1 MFDIIRDNSIFFIA
15 ALSGAAVFLL
25 ILNVILFVLFFG
37 LRKKMKIFFQ
47 GKDAK
52 DLENVLTDLAK
63 SAGEFK
69 NRLDASDEKLSFI
82 ETLAKKGLHRVG
94 VIRFNPFGGTGGDMS
109 FCVAALN
116 DVNDGFVLSGLYSR
130 EGVRVYAKP
139 IERGAS
145 RYPLSEEE
153 KQAIKRASGVNE

>member
-1 MFDIIRDNSIFFIA
+1 MFLFIA
-15 ALSGAAVFLL
+15 ENLNVLVAAALILAAVSLL
-25 ILNVILFVLFFG
+25 LNAILLVLFFG
-37 LRKKMKIFFQ
+37 LRKKLKLFFQ
-47 GKDAK
+47 GKNAA
-52 DLENVLTDLAK
+52 DLESVLADLAK

-69 NRLDASDEKLSFI
+69 NRLDASDEKLSFV

-94 VIRFNPFGGTGGDMS
+94 VVRFNPFGGTGGDMS

-116 DVNDGFVLSGLYSR
+116 DVNDGFVISGLYSR

-153 KQAIKRASGVNE
+153 KQAMKKAVK

>member
-1 MFDIIRDNSIFFIA
+1 MLDIIRDNSVLFVA

-25 ILNVILFVLFFG
+25 ILNAILLVLFFG
-37 LRKKMKIFFQ
+37 LRKKLKLFFQ
-47 GKDAK
+47 GKNAA
-52 DLENVLTDLAK
+52 DLESVLADLAE
-63 SAGEFK
+63 SAVEFK
-69 NRLDASDEKLSFI
+69 IRLDASDEKLSFV

-94 VIRFNPFGGTGGDMS
+94 VVRFNPFGGTGGDMS

-116 DVNDGFVLSGLYSR
+116 DANDGFVISGLYSR

-153 KQAIKRASGVNE
+153 KQAIEKAQS

>member
-1 MFDIIRDNSIFFIA
+1 MLDIIRDNSVLFVA

-25 ILNVILFVLFFG
+25 VLNAVLFVLFFG

-47 GKDAK
+47 GKNAAN
-52 DLENVLTDLAK
+52 LESVLAALAK

-69 NRLDASDEKLSFI
+69 NRLDASDEKLSFV

-94 VIRFNPFGGTGGDMS
+94 VVRFNPFDGTGGDMS
-109 FCVAALN
+109 FCIAALN
-116 DVNDGFVLSGLYSR
+116 GVSDGFVLSGLYSR

-153 KQAIKRASGVNE
+153 KQAIEKAVK

>member
-1 MFDIIRDNSIFFIA
+1 MFDFIRDNSFFFIA

-25 ILNVILFVLFFG
+25 ILNAILFVLFFG

-52 DLENVLTDLAK
+52 NLENVLADFIAKTENLAEN
-63 SAGEFK
+63 SEA
-69 NRLDASDEKLSFI
+69 LSEKLSFI
-82 ETLAKKGLHRVG
+82 EGLAKKGLHRVG
-94 VIRFNPFGGTGGDMS
+94 VVRFNPFGGTGGDMS
-109 FCVAALN
+109 FCVAAL
-116 DVNDGFVLSGLYSR
+116 DILNDGFVLSGLYSR

-153 KQAIKRASGVNE
+153 KQAIEKAQS

>member
-1 MFDIIRDNSIFFIA
+1 MFDIIRDNSILFIA

-25 ILNVILFVLFFG
+25 ILNAILFVLFFS
-37 LRKKMKIFFQ
+37 LRKKLKLFFQ
-47 GKDAK
+47 GKSAA
-52 DLENVLTDLAK
+52 DLESVLADLAK

-69 NRLDASDEKLSFI
+69 NRLDASDEKLSFV

-94 VIRFNPFGGTGGDMS
+94 VVRFNPFGGTGGDMS
-109 FCVAALN
+109 FCVAAL
-116 DVNDGFVLSGLYSR
+116 DGADDGFVLSGLYSR

-139 IERGAS
+139 LERGAS

-153 KQAIKRASGVNE
+153 KQAIEKAKS